1 MFAWKG
7 NIDKKSGQ
15 GDNFGMIVL
24 IVALVILAVIV
35 IYLVATYN
43 SFVGL
48 RNKAEEALSALD
60 AHLKQRYDLIPNL
73 VETVKGYAR
82 HEEETLT
89 RVVNARNQAMAAPA
103 AGKGRAEDALS
114 GSLKSLFA
122 LGEAYPALKA
132 DASFLDLQQKLARL
146 EDDILNARKYYNAIA
161 RSMNDKVQMF
171 PSSLV
176 AAAFHFQRL
185 SYIEVSDDERRNA
198 EVRF

>member
-1 MFAWKG
+1 MFARKG

-24 IVALVILAVIV
+24 IVALVILAVIVIV

-114 GSLKSLFA
+114 LKSLFA
-122 LGEAYPALKA
+122 LGEAYPGLKA